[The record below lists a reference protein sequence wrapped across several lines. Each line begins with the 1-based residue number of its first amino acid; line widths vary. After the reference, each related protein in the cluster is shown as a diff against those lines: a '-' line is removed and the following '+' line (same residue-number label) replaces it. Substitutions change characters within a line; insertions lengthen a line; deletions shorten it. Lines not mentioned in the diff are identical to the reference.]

1 MPPVPPTGDAPP
13 PIPFASSRQSLVDL
27 LRELAQHALT
37 YLRDLAKMAAA
48 EAGEKGRYV
57 RILAVSLALAGAF
70 GALGFF
76 FLTVALVS
84 AIAYG
89 LNSWGWASFIVGVA
103 YCIVA
108 MLVAL
113 PAMHSITKGA
123 LGFQRT
129 VHRVKEDA
137 KWVKDKLAA

>member
-1 MPPVPPTGDAPP
+1 MSPAPP
-13 PIPFASSRQSLVDL
+13 SGEPPSATAFPSSRQTLVDL
-27 LRELAQHALT
+27 LRELAQHGVI
-37 YLRDLAKMAAA
+37 YLRDLVKMAAA

-57 RILAVSLALAGAF
+57 RVLVVSLAMAGAF

-89 LNSWGWASFIVGVA
+89 LNSWGWASLIVGIA
-103 YCIVA
+103 YSIVA
-108 MLVAL
+108 ILVAL
-113 PAMHSITKGA
+113 PAMHSIGKGA
-123 LGFQRT
+123 LGLQRT
-129 VHRVKEDA
+129 TQRVKEDA